1 MASLPALPRPALP
14 GHVAVESYLEE
25 QDMPYT
31 VFQPLYIYGP
41 HTAKDCEQW
50 FMDRVLRWVGGGARG
65 GTRTGAGH
73 VCVQQGLLLATPQP
87 LMPALPAAGA

>member
-1 MASLPALPRPALP
+1 MPALPRPALP

-50 FMDRVLRWVGGGARG
+50 FMDRVLRWVVGLGEALG
-65 GTRTGAGH
+65 
-73 VCVQQGLLLATPQP
+73 QGLGMCVCSRGCCGRPRSR
-87 LMPALPAAGA
+87 